1 MLSPRHLRT
10 ASVASLFL
18 SLAIAVAFAQG
29 DRRDRVSY
37 TTFRPGNWD
46 IFRFSEPGAP
56 PERLTADPGLDY
68 DPVVSPDG
76 RWLVFCSERLGS
88 PDLFALDLL
97 RGGEPRL
104 LIESE
109 ALEDQAA
116 LSPDGKTL
124 AFVGTS
130 AGNADLYRV
139 PFLPGRT
146 LTMTDAENL
155 TRTSAGEFRPAFS
168 PDGHTLAFS
177 SDRDSQVLALS
188 SIVRL
193 RHGDIYTMDIES
205 RRTKRVTDWPGWD
218 GSPSWSSDA
227 KRIVFYRGEPRTAS
241 NWRETRTRIWMMDA
255 DGTNQRV
262 LTPGETT
269 ALSPE
274 VTPDGRI
281 VYSRKSDDRSWQLV
295 SIATDGSGQRLE
307 SPHSTVNYWKPA
319 RVGRTNGLVAHGTAS
334 VRSPQVDTGRPR
346 GGPDLGEG
354 PFIAGGSPLRK
365 RLPDREIDL
374 YAIRYFSAFVHPVR
388 DLALLMTPPAPSD
401 VILSR
406 LDGTGQ
412 HRIFQFDASGG
423 SLSSASWSRDGEW
436 IALTR
441 GNAFR
446 VDGNSDIWKMRADG
460 SALQNLTADSL
471 GNESFPS
478 FSPDGGRLVFRSGR
492 AGRFDLYVMNS
503 DGSDVRQLTREP
515 GNVTAPVF
523 SPNGRQIVFLSTRDN
538 PGVPLYEVY
547 VADIDAR
554 GEQTRLVRVTDNAVQ
569 EGHVAVSHDGQWII
583 FSSEQGGISDEEPL
597 VQSVIFAPQM
607 YGEMYAYR
615 ITNGALVRL
624 THNKW
629 EEGVPSWERAT
640 SR

>member
-18 SLAIAVAFAQG
+18 SLAIAVAFAQD

-46 IFRFSEPGAP
+46 IFRFSESGAP

-109 ALEDQAA
+109 ALEDQATF
-116 LSPDGKTL
+116 SPDGKTL

-130 AGNADLYRV
+130 SGNADLYSV

-193 RHGDIYTMDIES
+193 RHGDIYAMDIES
-205 RRTKRVTDWPGWD
+205 RRTKRLTDWPGWD
-218 GSPSWSSDA
+218 GSPSWSSDG
-227 KRIVFYRGEPRTAS
+227 KRVVFYRGELRTAS
-241 NWRETRTRIWMMDA
+241 NWRDTRTRIWMMDA

-274 VTPDGRI
+274 VRRDGRI
-281 VYSRKSDDRSWQLV
+281 VYSRKSDDGSWQLV
-295 SIATDGSGQRLE
+295 SIAADGGGQRLE
-307 SPHSTVNYWKPA
+307 SPHSAVNYWKPA

-334 VRSPQVDTGRPR
+334 GRSPQVDTRRPR

-354 PFIAGGSPLRK
+354 PFIAGGSPVRK

-374 YAIRYFSAFVHPVR
+374 YAMRYFSVFVHPVR

-412 HRIFQFDASGG
+412 HPVFQFDASGG
-423 SLSSASWSRDGEW
+423 SFSSASWSRDGEW

-478 FSPDGGRLVFRSGR
+478 FSPDGRRLVFRSGR

-515 GNVTAPVF
+515 GNVAAPVF
-523 SPNGRQIVFLSTRDN
+523 SPNGRQIAFLSTRDN